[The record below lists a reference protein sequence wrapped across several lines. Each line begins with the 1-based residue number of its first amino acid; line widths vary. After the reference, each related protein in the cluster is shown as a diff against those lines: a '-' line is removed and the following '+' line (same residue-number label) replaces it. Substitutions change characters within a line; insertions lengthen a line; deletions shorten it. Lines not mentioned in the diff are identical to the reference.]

1 MSIANRITKRFILLV
16 LGIGTLLTVGHVL
29 IMCPV
34 HFQRTALASAVHAL
48 DAKREG
54 GISDAMRRDSDP
66 SQNRWHDAPPPIE
79 LAHFYRVAH
88 SVKQVT
94 SFDCPAAVVQKYPA
108 IRRAPRH
115 VPGRSQAGEDAYM
128 YERFFHA
135 TNPAAGRFVELGA
148 LDGLRYSNSYLF
160 EKLGWGGVLI
170 EGETTNFA
178 ALEQNRQGTGVTCL
192 HAAVCEAP
200 GILRIRG
207 TGPMAAA
214 AGTQLHTTTANPA
227 RESTVPCLP
236 MSTLLAM
243 VGNLTHIDFF
253 SIDVE
258 GAELAVILSHDFHA
272 VPVHAILVEMRP
284 ADEADWSN
292 ARIRQALWARRFCR
306 FAADVG
312 HNNEV
317 WVNPHWWRPI

>member
-66 SQNRWHDAPPPIE
+66 SHNRWHDAPPPID

-108 IRRAPRH
+108 IPTRLLRRAPRL

-128 YERFFHA
+128 YEHFFHA

-207 TGPMAAA
+207 HRADGGRCT
-214 AGTQLHTTTANPA
+214 NPTSHYY
-227 RESTVPCLP
+227 RESCTRVNG
-236 MSTLLAM
+236 A
-243 VGNLTHIDFF
+243 VLTH
-253 SIDVE
+253 E
-258 GAELAVILSHDFHA
+258 HT
-272 VPVHAILVEMRP
+272 
-284 ADEADWSN
+284 
-292 ARIRQALWARRFCR
+292 ARHGR
-306 FAADVG
+306 
-312 HNNEV
+312 
-317 WVNPHWWRPI
+317 